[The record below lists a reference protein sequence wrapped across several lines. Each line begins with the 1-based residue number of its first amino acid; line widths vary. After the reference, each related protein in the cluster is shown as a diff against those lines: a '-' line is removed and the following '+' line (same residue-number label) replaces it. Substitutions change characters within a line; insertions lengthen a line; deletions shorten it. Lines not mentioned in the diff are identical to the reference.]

1 MRRFRPAALLA
12 LAFVVT
18 CVSLP
23 ASAQEAAEKP
33 AAAWKPFQE
42 FGFLTGSWSGT
53 AESGSRVGGRVSRF
67 ATEMGGN
74 FLVHRGTTVFPAQA
88 GSAEDSTEE
97 VGYYSYDRERRKY
110 VATYFFSTGIVGH
123 FDVEIPSDGNVR
135 LVSTSLL
142 NYDNGA
148 RMRMTLGRKSD
159 AELAM
164 QIEVA
169 PSGKDFVSYV
179 TSRMTKK

>member
-1 MRRFRPAALLA
+1 MRRFGPAALFGLA
-12 LAFVVT
+12 MLVT

-23 ASAQEAAEKP
+23 ARAQEAAEKP

-67 ATEMGGN
+67 GLEMGGN

-88 GSAEDSTEE
+88 GSPEDASEE

-110 VATYFFSTGIVGH
+110 VATYFFSTGIVGQ
-123 FDVEIPSDGNVR
+123 FDVEIPADGSLR

-142 NYDNGA
+142 NYDTGA
-148 RMRMTLGRKSD
+148 RMRMTLGKKGD
-159 AELAM
+159 AELALS
-164 QIEVA
+164 IEVA
-169 PSGKDFVSYV
+169 PSGKDFVTYV